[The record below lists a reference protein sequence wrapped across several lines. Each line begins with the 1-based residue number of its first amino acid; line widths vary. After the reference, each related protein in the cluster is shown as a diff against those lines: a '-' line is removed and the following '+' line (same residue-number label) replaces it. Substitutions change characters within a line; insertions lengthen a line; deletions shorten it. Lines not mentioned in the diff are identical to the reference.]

1 MACLHNPSLLLSLLD
16 VPHQLFREKTV
27 ASILVELRMDIK
39 PYLVY
44 FRSVKKFPIDDCK
57 LLRLLSYLTLPRR
70 RAVIGVPLLRQVQTC
85 LLHKIF
91 SAHSLA
97 IHFEVSHSLGRAT
110 AFCTPPS
117 WCEPSRD
124 KIWQGRTFIGA
135 NFIAT
140 FCPRI
145 IFRRRTIFFVTR
157 PSWRSTAAI
166 GP

>member
-1 MACLHNPSLLLSLLD
+1 
-16 VPHQLFREKTV
+16 
-27 ASILVELRMDIK
+27 MDIK

-44 FRSVKKFPIDDCK
+44 FRSVKKLPIDDCK
-57 LLRLLSYLTLPRR
+57 LLRLLSYLTLSRH
-70 RAVIGVPLLRQVQTC
+70 RAVIGVPLLRQLQTC
-85 LLHKIF
+85 LLQKIF

-97 IHFEVSHSLGRAT
+97 IHFEVSHPLGRAT

-145 IFRRRTIFFVTR
+145 IFRGRTIFFVTCPINFLCEETYTPITLSR
-157 PSWRSTAAI
+157 SRSPHNVLHSPSYCRSVL
-166 GP
+166 

>member
-1 MACLHNPSLLLSLLD
+1 
-16 VPHQLFREKTV
+16 
-27 ASILVELRMDIK
+27 MDIK

-44 FRSVKKFPIDDCK
+44 FRSVKKLPIDDSK
-57 LLRLLSYLTLPRR
+57 LLRLLTLPRR
-70 RAVIGVPLLRQVQTC
+70 RAVIGVPLLHQVQTC

-97 IHFEVSHSLGRAT
+97 IYFEVSHPLGRAT

-124 KIWQGRTFIGA
+124 KIWQGQTFIGA

-145 IFRRRTIFFVTR
+145 IFRGRTIFFVTDPLAESIPR
-157 PSWRSTAAI
+157 NESASIFDPPQDHIR
-166 GP
+166 